1 MTKTWG
7 IVAITFIIHRYN
19 SLIIVVDA
27 VDYLWE
33 GFLYVCY
40 FCKKTL
46 KYPEFS
52 WYLITK
58 FVK

>member
-1 MTKTWG
+1 ML
-7 IVAITFIIHRYN
+7 
-19 SLIIVVDA
+19 LIIYEKDFFMLVFD
-27 VDYLWE
+27 
-33 GFLYVCY
+33 VCY